1 MRAIVFPPFS
11 CCTNQCLCGRRAF
24 LSAGR
29 PTLRGIAGL
38 RGCTHHWAMEV
49 FCKVL
54 VTRSFSRVCLELARN
69 SSKQRHVFNPCFLLT
84 RLARPSGA
92 HAASPLKER
101 YQRVSHSLRV
111 PMQTKKSKKW
121 QTKSYLLDHYWK
133 LLSCGERSA
142 GVCCWRIT
150 CYCSA
155 ATYTTGE

>member
-1 MRAIVFPPFS
+1 MWQA
-11 CCTNQCLCGRRAF
+11 CLF
-24 LSAGR
+24 IGR
-29 PTLRGIAGL
+29 PPTPSRQAGHFVFETLRGMAGL
-38 RGCTHHWAMEV
+38 CGCTHHWAMV
-49 FCKVL
+49 YFAKFQ
-54 VTRSFSRVCLELARN
+54 VTRNLLELARN

-111 PMQTKKSKKW
+111 PMQTKNSKTW

-133 LLSCGERSA
+133 LLLSRGERSVV
-142 GVCCWRIT
+142 VCCWRIT